1 MLNPIWLWLVLLS
14 VFIGGFSGN
23 LNAVTGGAA
32 ESAKDAVM
40 GIALPLAGWFAL
52 WLGMMRLA
60 ELAGL
65 VNVLARAL
73 RPVMR
78 WLFPDVPAEHPALGT
93 MALNM
98 AANMLGLGN
107 AATPLGLKAMKYLE
121 QLNPRPGI
129 ASNAMCTFLATN
141 TASIQ
146 LIPATAI
153 GILAINGSKNPAA
166 IVASALLAT
175 LCAFTAGITSVKLL
189 EKLPRYQL
197 PPIEPSSATAAETVE
212 AAPAE
217 PERMPLTRDGKY
229 LLALYGIG
237 MLLLYFV
244 LAFPDQANAVLAAL
258 RPLAPKEWLNFTY
271 APLPES
277 LARLKLWTRLLSVAG
292 MMALP
297 FAFTFFP
304 LYAWLRGVKV
314 YEEFVEGAKEGFQVA
329 TRIIPFLVAILVAV
343 GMFRKA
349 GGIALVSKVLGPALG
364 WIGFP
369 VDLLPLVLVR
379 PLSGGATTGAGAA
392 TGASGTR
399 GAGLAGANAGPRAP
413 PNEAGADA
421 MAACSLVCSI
431 PVATTETRILPSRSG
446 LNAEPQMMLALGST
460 SSRM

>member
-78 WLFPDVPAEHPALGT
+78 WLFPDVPAGHPALGT
-93 MALNM
+93 MAMNM

-121 QLNPRPGI
+121 QLNPRPGV

-153 GILAINGSKNPAA
+153 GILAINGSKNPTA

-175 LCAFTAGITSVKLL
+175 LCACAAGITSVKLL
-189 EKLPRYQL
+189 EKLPGYQL
-197 PPIEPSSATAAETVE
+197 PPVEPGATATDAAE
-212 AAPAE
+212 AATIE
-217 PERMPLTRDGKY
+217 PERTPLTSDGKL

-237 MLLLYFV
+237 MGLLFFV
-244 LAFPDQANAVLAAL
+244 LAFPDQANAILAAL
-258 RPLAPKEWLNFTY
+258 RPMAPKEWLDFSY
-271 APLPES
+271 APLGEN
-277 LARLKLWTRLLSVAG
+277 LARLKLGTRLLSVAG

-329 TRIIPFLVAILVAV
+329 IRIIPFLVAILVAV

-349 GGIALVSKVLGPALG
+349 GGIALVSKLLGPALG

-379 PLSGGATTGAGAA
+379 PLSGGATTGVFTEIVKTFGADSMNSLMAGTIFGSTETTFYVIAVYF
-392 TGASGTR
+392 GSVSIRRTR
-399 GAGLAGANAGPRAP
+399 HAVPAGLI
-413 PNEAGADA
+413 AD
-421 MAACSLVCSI
+421 LVGVIASI
-431 PVATTETRILPSRSG
+431 VICRLMFA
-446 LNAEPQMMLALGST
+446 
-460 SSRM
+460 